1 MGLGLGIGLG
11 LGVGLG
17 FGLGLT
23 LTLPL
28 PLPLALTLTLTCPL
42 ALRIAILIEF
52 FLTISLLSPGT
63 ISLSRL
69 SLNSRWF
76 LPLKS
81 RIFRSNLGVSVGVR
95 VRVKG

>member
-1 MGLGLGIGLG
+1 
-11 LGVGLG
+11 
-17 FGLGLT
+17 
-23 LTLPL
+23 
-28 PLPLALTLTLTCPL
+28 
-42 ALRIAILIEF
+42 
-52 FLTISLLSPGT
+52 LLSPGT

-95 VRVKG
+95 VRVRVGVSVRVRVRVSVTVRVRVRVRG